1 MSWVLF
7 VAHHGTQHHTINTI
21 NTINMEDGF
30 SGNAVPALLATLVS
44 GLSTGIGG
52 LMILFYGAPSNT
64 KLGHMLSFS
73 SGVMIYIS
81 FMDLLYESV
90 LRLGFFTA
98 NIWFFVGMVFF
109 AVVLKAFPEPEF
121 IDKKAKAKSDN
132 GKPSAEYL
140 KNLGIITAVGIS
152 LHNFP
157 EGLAVYVASLK
168 GVHMGL
174 PLTLAIA
181 MHNIP
186 EGLAVA
192 APIYAAT
199 GSKMTAL
206 KYSVLSGM
214 CEPLGA
220 FIFGVVFGDLLTP
233 YIVQCLLAAVA
244 GIMVYMCTRELM
256 PATYKYMKA
265 SSASISNLLGMFVM
279 FLSVYYL
286 HGMLPHDHAPLDGSS
301 DGHAHA
307 HHDHGHAHGECA
319 HDH

>member
-1 MSWVLF
+1 
-7 VAHHGTQHHTINTI
+7 
-21 NTINMEDGF
+21 
-30 SGNAVPALLATLVS
+30 VPALLATLVS

-52 LMILFYGAPSNT
+52 LMILFYGQPSNA

-81 FMDLLYESV
+81 FMDLLYESII
-90 LRLGFFTA
+90 RLGFFTA
-98 NIWFFVGMVFF
+98 NIWFFIGMLFF
-109 AVVLKAFPEPEF
+109 AAVIQLFPEPEF
-121 IDKKAKAKSDN
+121 IDKKAKSKTDD

-140 KNLGIITAVGIS
+140 KNLGLITAIGIS

-157 EGLAVYVASLK
+157 EGLAVYVACLK
-168 GVHMGL
+168 GIHMGL

-199 GSKMTAL
+199 GSKWTAL
-206 KYSVLSGM
+206 KYSVLSGV
-214 CEPLGA
+214 CEPAGA
-220 FIFGVVFGDLLTP
+220 LIFGVVFGNYLTP
-233 YIVQCLLAAVA
+233 YIVQCLLAAVG
-244 GIMVYMCTRELM
+244 GIMVYMCIRELM
-256 PATYKYMKA
+256 PATYKYVKA
-265 SSASISNLLGMFVM
+265 SSASISHILGMFVM

-286 HGMLPHDHAPLDGSS
+286 HGMLPHSHTPLYDTTPSPSGADSHVHS
-301 DGHAHA
+301 AS
-307 HHDHGHAHGECA
+307 CA